1 MLRSLLLLTVV
12 WGAAQ
17 TARAAAPP
25 LMPLPVK
32 VETASGRLAIDG
44 SFSVAATGYSDLR
57 LEAAL
62 NRFAAR
68 ISRQTGIPMLA
79 ARPPDASRAALRV
92 ECERMGISQVD
103 RKRSELQIRFTENA
117 QVDPQHT
124 MEWSGDALSEVG
136 HQLAEAVGT
145 ADEPAVAD
153 GVALPELDGELTPEA
168 ELDAEFDELGSA
180 DALPEGAGGPDAD
193 ADAAGA
199 LAVLPG
205 AVVPAGDPLLAGCVG
220 ATSLRSMRKS

>member
-32 VETASGRLAIDG
+32 VETASGQLVVDG
-44 SFSVAATGYSDLR
+44 SFSVAPTGYTDLR

-79 ARPPDASRAALRV
+79 IRPPNASRATLRV
-92 ECERMGISQVD
+92 EC
-103 RKRSELQIRFTENA
+103 
-117 QVDPQHT
+117 
-124 MEWSGDALSEVG
+124 
-136 HQLAEAVGT
+136 
-145 ADEPAVAD
+145 
-153 GVALPELDGELTPEA
+153 
-168 ELDAEFDELGSA
+168 
-180 DALPEGAGGPDAD
+180 
-193 ADAAGA
+193 AGA
-199 LAVLPG
+199 PSVPG
-205 AVVPAGDPLLAGCVG
+205 AQDPSLGEDESYRLDVAPDG
-220 ATSLRSMRKS
+220 ARLQAA